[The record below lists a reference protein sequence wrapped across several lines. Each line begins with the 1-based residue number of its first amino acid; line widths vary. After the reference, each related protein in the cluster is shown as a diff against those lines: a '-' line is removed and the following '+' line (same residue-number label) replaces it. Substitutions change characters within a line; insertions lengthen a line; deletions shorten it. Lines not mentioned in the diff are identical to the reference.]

1 MCLRFNVCGPGKEWQ
16 IRVKRGKKIAVGIL
30 SAAVVVLLF
39 AVLQRLVQ
47 PKYADDILEGNFTA
61 EYYQETTKHD
71 VLMIGDCEVYENF
84 DPIYLWKNYG
94 ITSYIRGNAQQLT
107 WQSYYMLED
116 TLKYEKPKHHTF
128 CGGKTEDVIL
138 LCNRNNRQ
146 ITARQIQTGEVS
158 MLAGGVRIQGADL
171 QEIAKIR
178 TWQELLFPLHGK
190 VEREYTAEAAAQT
203 VWNTEIMELL
213 QSLHEEKGAFLFR
226 IEYKGSL
233 DERKKSEFVK
243 KTASLLEEKSERML
257 INSISDYEIEIR
269 IVESKKGGYLPFLR
283 LYTMEDER
291 FVYRKESIAASIA
304 PVNAA
309 LIMQIA
315 GDYLK
320 ENAQVLDPFCGVG
333 TMLIER
339 KYFRSAD
346 PLYGVDI
353 YAEGIQKAR
362 DNTAVTR
369 MPIHYIA
376 RDFFTFEHDY
386 LFDELITDM
395 PASADEA
402 FYRTFFKK
410 AETLLKRGAVLVLY
424 NRQGTLLEEMCR
436 RQNNLTILKT
446 AVLNERQN
454 SKVVVAKLQEA

>member
-1 MCLRFNVCGPGKEWQ
+1 MVKDIYESICRGEDVRSNLICLKQLIADKKEKSAFAYMLAGDFRKLAALLKDKDAK
-16 IRVKRGKKIAVGIL
+16 IRKNAALILGELESEDVLPWLYEAYEKEKQLFVRESYLKAMEKLNFSQMLPKLKKRQKTLQEELLYAADEGKKHL
-30 SAAVVVLLF
+30 QKEAAVLS
-39 AVLQRLVQ
+39 R
-47 PKYADDILEGNFTA
+47 
-61 EYYQETTKHD
+61 
-71 VLMIGDCEVYENF
+71 MI
-84 DPIYLWKNYG
+84 
-94 ITSYIRGNAQQLT
+94 
-107 WQSYYMLED
+107 
-116 TLKYEKPKHHTF
+116 LKYEKPKHHTF

-213 QSLHEEKGAFLFR
+213 QSLHEEK
-226 IEYKGSL
+226 
-233 DERKKSEFVK
+233 
-243 KTASLLEEKSERML
+243 RML

-362 DNTAVTR
+362 DNTAVTK

>member
-1 MCLRFNVCGPGKEWQ
+1 
-16 IRVKRGKKIAVGIL
+16 
-30 SAAVVVLLF
+30 
-39 AVLQRLVQ
+39 
-47 PKYADDILEGNFTA
+47 
-61 EYYQETTKHD
+61 
-71 VLMIGDCEVYENF
+71 
-84 DPIYLWKNYG
+84 
-94 ITSYIRGNAQQLT
+94 
-107 WQSYYMLED
+107 
-116 TLKYEKPKHHTF
+116 
-128 CGGKTEDVIL
+128 
-138 LCNRNNRQ
+138 
-146 ITARQIQTGEVS
+146 
-158 MLAGGVRIQGADL
+158 
-171 QEIAKIR
+171 
-178 TWQELLFPLHGK
+178 
-190 VEREYTAEAAAQT
+190 
-203 VWNTEIMELL
+203 
-213 QSLHEEKGAFLFR
+213 
-226 IEYKGSL
+226 
-233 DERKKSEFVK
+233 
-243 KTASLLEEKSERML
+243 ML

-353 YAEGIQKAR
+353 YSEGIQKAR

>member
-1 MCLRFNVCGPGKEWQ
+1 MESEDVLPWLYEAYEKEKQ
-16 IRVKRGKKIAVGIL
+16 LFVRESYLKAMEKLNFSQMLPKLKKRQKTLQEELLYAADEGKKHL
-30 SAAVVVLLF
+30 QKEAAVLS
-39 AVLQRLVQ
+39 R
-47 PKYADDILEGNFTA
+47 
-61 EYYQETTKHD
+61 
-71 VLMIGDCEVYENF
+71 MIF
-84 DPIYLWKNYG
+84 
-94 ITSYIRGNAQQLT
+94 
-107 WQSYYMLED
+107 
-116 TLKYEKPKHHTF
+116 KYEKPKHHTF

-203 VWNTEIMELL
+203 VWNTEVMELL

-315 GDYLK
+315 GDHLK

-362 DNTAVTR
+362 DNTAVTK

-376 RDFFTFEHDY
+376 KDFFTFEHDY

>member
-1 MCLRFNVCGPGKEWQ
+1 
-16 IRVKRGKKIAVGIL
+16 
-30 SAAVVVLLF
+30 
-39 AVLQRLVQ
+39 
-47 PKYADDILEGNFTA
+47 
-61 EYYQETTKHD
+61 
-71 VLMIGDCEVYENF
+71 
-84 DPIYLWKNYG
+84 
-94 ITSYIRGNAQQLT
+94 
-107 WQSYYMLED
+107 
-116 TLKYEKPKHHTF
+116 
-128 CGGKTEDVIL
+128 
-138 LCNRNNRQ
+138 
-146 ITARQIQTGEVS
+146 
-158 MLAGGVRIQGADL
+158 
-171 QEIAKIR
+171 
-178 TWQELLFPLHGK
+178 
-190 VEREYTAEAAAQT
+190 
-203 VWNTEIMELL
+203 
-213 QSLHEEKGAFLFR
+213 
-226 IEYKGSL
+226 
-233 DERKKSEFVK
+233 
-243 KTASLLEEKSERML
+243 
-257 INSISDYEIEIR
+257 
-269 IVESKKGGYLPFLR
+269 
-283 LYTMEDER
+283 
-291 FVYRKESIAASIA
+291 
-304 PVNAA
+304 
-309 LIMQIA
+309 MQIA
-315 GDYLK
+315 GDHLK

>member
-1 MCLRFNVCGPGKEWQ
+1 MVKDIYESICRGEDVRANLICLKQLIADKKEKSAFAYMLAGDFRKLAALLKDKDAK
-16 IRVKRGKKIAVGIL
+16 IRKNAALILGELESEDVLPWLYEAYEKEKQLFVRESYLKAMEKLNFSQMLPKLKKRQKTLQEELLYAADEGKKHL
-30 SAAVVVLLF
+30 QKEAAVLS
-39 AVLQRLVQ
+39 R
-47 PKYADDILEGNFTA
+47 
-61 EYYQETTKHD
+61 
-71 VLMIGDCEVYENF
+71 MI
-84 DPIYLWKNYG
+84 
-94 ITSYIRGNAQQLT
+94 
-107 WQSYYMLED
+107 
-116 TLKYEKPKHHTF
+116 LKYEKPKHHTF

-203 VWNTEIMELL
+203 VWNTEVME
-213 QSLHEEKGAFLFR
+213 
-226 IEYKGSL
+226 
-233 DERKKSEFVK
+233 
-243 KTASLLEEKSERML
+243 LLEEKSERML

-291 FVYRKESIAASIA
+291 FAYRKESIAASIA

-315 GDYLK
+315 GDHLK

-362 DNTAVTR
+362 DNTAVTK
-369 MPIHYIA
+369 MPIHYIS

>member
-1 MCLRFNVCGPGKEWQ
+1 M
-16 IRVKRGKKIAVGIL
+16 
-30 SAAVVVLLF
+30 
-39 AVLQRLVQ
+39 
-47 PKYADDILEGNFTA
+47 
-61 EYYQETTKHD
+61 
-71 VLMIGDCEVYENF
+71 
-84 DPIYLWKNYG
+84 
-94 ITSYIRGNAQQLT
+94 
-107 WQSYYMLED
+107 
-116 TLKYEKPKHHTF
+116 
-128 CGGKTEDVIL
+128 
-138 LCNRNNRQ
+138 
-146 ITARQIQTGEVS
+146 
-158 MLAGGVRIQGADL
+158 
-171 QEIAKIR
+171 
-178 TWQELLFPLHGK
+178 
-190 VEREYTAEAAAQT
+190 
-203 VWNTEIMELL
+203 
-213 QSLHEEKGAFLFR
+213 
-226 IEYKGSL
+226 
-233 DERKKSEFVK
+233 K

>member
-1 MCLRFNVCGPGKEWQ
+1 MEKLNFSQMLPKLK
-16 IRVKRGKKIAVGIL
+16 KRQKTLQEELLYAADEGKKHL
-30 SAAVVVLLF
+30 QKEAAVLS
-39 AVLQRLVQ
+39 R
-47 PKYADDILEGNFTA
+47 
-61 EYYQETTKHD
+61 
-71 VLMIGDCEVYENF
+71 MI
-84 DPIYLWKNYG
+84 
-94 ITSYIRGNAQQLT
+94 
-107 WQSYYMLED
+107 
-116 TLKYEKPKHHTF
+116 LKYEKPKHHTF

-233 DERKKSEFVK
+233 DERKKGEFVK

-362 DNTAVTR
+362 DNTAVTK